1 MSNNKLYEL
10 AKEKSMSF
18 DEIAETWVQMDEYIT
33 NVNEMLDRCGV
44 DSIEELEE
52 KYIKLKGER
61 Q

>member
-1 MSNNKLYEL
+1 MSNNKIIKLGY
-10 AKEKSMSF
+10 EKSMTL

-52 KYIKLKGER
+52 KYNKLKGGK
-61 Q
+61 